1 MLDIPVSSHFIS
13 FNRVSKTFDGR
24 SGTVRALGDID
35 LKIRS
40 GEFVSI
46 VGPSG
51 CGKSTLMMLV
61 SGLMNASGGDIHVGG
76 RKITRP
82 SSEIGIV
89 FQRDVLLDWRTAL
102 QNILLQAEIRK
113 MDMGEAAIRAKKLMK
128 MVGLEGFEDA
138 YPHELSGGMRQRVSI
153 CRALLH
159 KPPLLVMD
167 EPFGALDALTRDQL
181 QLDLARIWAETGM
194 TVIFITHSISEAIF
208 LSDRVVVMTP
218 RPGRIEKVLEIDL
231 PRPRRLSVRESAE
244 FAGHTHDVTQMFKK
258 LGVLREGEDE

>member
-24 SGTVRALGDID
+24 SGAVRALGDID

-61 SGLMNASGGDIHVGG
+61 SGLMNASGGEIHVDG

-82 SSEIGIV
+82 SSDIGIV

-113 MDMGEAAIRAKKLMK
+113 MDMPAATTRAKKLMK

-231 PRPRRLSVRESAE
+231 PRPRRLSVRESVE
-244 FAGHTHDVTQMFKK
+244 FAGHTHEVTQMFKK
-258 LGVLREGEDE
+258 LGVLREGDDE